1 VKSRVLTEGQAGER
15 QLSVIRSWEFTHLAV
30 VLFDTEYS
38 VIRASMIPV
47 DRVREVARYVVHV
60 GGDRAIATDTF
71 RDEGQHE
78 DMTDRVARAL
88 WLQ

>member
-1 VKSRVLTEGQAGER
+1 
-15 QLSVIRSWEFTHLAV
+15 
-30 VLFDTEYS
+30 
-38 VIRASMIPV
+38 MIPV